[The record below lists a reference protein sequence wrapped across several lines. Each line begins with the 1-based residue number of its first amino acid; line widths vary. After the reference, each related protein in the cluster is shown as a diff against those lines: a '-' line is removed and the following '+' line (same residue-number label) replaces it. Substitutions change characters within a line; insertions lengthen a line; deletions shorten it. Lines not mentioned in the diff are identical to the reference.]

1 MVDIQAI
8 QADQKTPRGDK
19 SVGQVLRLSGRRQ
32 NDLEIGRR
40 NVKESRLSLFTSL
53 RRSHSGSIH
62 WRGLRISIS
71 TSRCRG
77 LEL

>member
-1 MVDIQAI
+1 MVDSQAI
-8 QADQKTPRGDK
+8 QVDQKTQRGDK

-32 NDLEIGRR
+32 SDLEIGRR
-40 NVKESRLSLFTSL
+40 NEKESRLSLFTSL

-62 WRGLRISIS
+62 WSGLRISIS